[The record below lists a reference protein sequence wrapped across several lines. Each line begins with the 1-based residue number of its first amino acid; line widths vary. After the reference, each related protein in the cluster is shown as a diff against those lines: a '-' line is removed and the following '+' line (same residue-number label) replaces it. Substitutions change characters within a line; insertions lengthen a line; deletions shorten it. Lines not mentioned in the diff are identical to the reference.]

1 MSGTDWE
8 PERPGWWSRQ
18 GYATKVVIVIV
29 VVMVVGG
36 IVAIATHDREEEAVT
51 YYTYSA
57 SDRPTTTVRSPTKQV
72 ELVSE
77 TLQVS
82 HERKYMRFTGK
93 VKNTGTRAL
102 KFVKVRG
109 YALTDRGATVNTD
122 YAYIDSDILAPR
134 ATATFTIIIDDPHN
148 EATRGRFE
156 VMEARY
162 AD

>member
-51 YYTYSA
+51 YHTYPTG
-57 SDRPTTTVRSPTKQV
+57 RPTTTVRTPTQQV
-72 ELVSE
+72 ELVSG

>member
-1 MSGTDWE
+1 MSNTDWE

-51 YYTYSA
+51 YHTYPTG
-57 SDRPTTTVRSPTKQV
+57 RPTTTVRTPTQQV
-72 ELVSE
+72 ELVSG
-77 TLQVS
+77 TSVS
-82 HERKYMRFTGK
+82 YKGGYVKFTGK